1 MAVAGILNSV
11 LFHATNVPST
21 SQQSKVGTFQQLG
34 QDLQS
39 GNLSAAQSD
48 FAVLTQNALGNQ
60 LGSANTINQAFNTLG
75 QDLQSGNL
83 AAAQRDYAT
92 LRQDLQQ
99 NSGSS
104 PVHHHHHHH
113 GGGSGQQNGSAQQTD
128 PISVAFG
135 SLGQALQSG
144 NLAAAQQAYSTI
156 QADLPQFASSAG
168 IGGGATSS
176 TPGLSTN
183 SGFAVNP

>member
-1 MAVAGILNSV
+1 MAAAGLLNSV
-11 LFHATNVPST
+11 LFHASNIHNN
-21 SQQSKVGTFQQLG
+21 SQQGRASTFQQLG

-39 GNLSAAQSD
+39 GNLAAAQSD
-48 FAVLTQNALGNQ
+48 FALLTQNALGNQ
-60 LGSANTINQAFNTLG
+60 LSSANTINQAFNTLG

-113 GGGSGQQNGSAQQTD
+113 GGSGQQTD

-156 QADLPQFASSAG
+156 QADLSQFASTAG

-183 SGFAVNP
+183 SGFAVNA